1 LCGEKE
7 LGTYNMMGDM
17 GGWWGWGMGFG
28 WISMILF
35 WGVVVLAIAAL
46 VRWLIPQPPGG
57 ASPRDRTPLEILQE
71 RYARGEIDRKEY
83 EQKRRDLVSR
93 A

>member
-1 LCGEKE
+1 
-7 LGTYNMMGDM
+7 MMGDM

-35 WGVVVLAIAAL
+35 WGLVVLAIVAL
-46 VRWLIPQPPGG
+46 VKWLMPQPPAGG
-57 ASPRDRTPLEILQE
+57 GSHDRTPLEILQE
-71 RYARGEIDRKEY
+71 RYARGEIDREEY